1 MSVIAGQVVASY
13 RRFDAS
19 LLFSVDGLIEEAR
32 KERLLKACEQLADR
46 AHTLAIG
53 ECEESR
59 TALLRVLDRWYLAAG
74 VKPFSRRVNHSRDGD
89 ATLIETMKNLIPA
102 CEQARREMSEFDRKL
117 VEACNPRQGEA
128 GNGDAR

>member
-19 LLFSVDGLIEEAR
+19 LLFSVDDLIAEAR

-53 ECEESR
+53 ESEPNR
-59 TALLRVLDRWYLAAG
+59 LALLRVLDRWYLAAG
-74 VKPFSRRVNHSRDGD
+74 VKPFVRRGDHSADGEP
-89 ATLIETMKNLIPA
+89 TLIQTMKQLIPA
-102 CEQARREMSEFDRKL
+102 CDQARREMSEFDRKL
-117 VEACNPRQGEA
+117 VEVCKGS
-128 GNGDAR
+128 